1 MSKDSNL
8 GQGLGLAFRLGTELV
23 AATVIGA
30 LMGYAVDH
38 YLGTKPWGILA
49 GLFLGGAAGFLTVYR
64 TSMNLQFDEE
74 ENNGDEPPSG
84 DEPPKEE
91 DS

>member
-1 MSKDSNL
+1 MSKGDNL
-8 GQGLGLAFRLGTELV
+8 RQGLGLAFRLGIELV
-23 AATVIGA
+23 AAILIGT

-38 YLGTKPWGILA
+38 YFDTKPWGILA

-64 TSMNLQFDEE
+64 TSMAMQFDEE
-74 ENNGDEPPSG
+74 ENNGDQ
-84 DEPPKEE
+84 PPKEE